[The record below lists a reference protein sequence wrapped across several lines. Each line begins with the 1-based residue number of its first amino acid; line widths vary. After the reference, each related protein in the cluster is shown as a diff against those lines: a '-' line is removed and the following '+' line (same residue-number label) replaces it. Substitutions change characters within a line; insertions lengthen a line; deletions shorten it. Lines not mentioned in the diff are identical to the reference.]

1 MTSLPCPVCRAANDF
16 GPSCRRCRADLALC
30 FAVEEQRNQA
40 LAAARRSAAQ
50 GDLSV
55 AFAHVR
61 RADDLRRGPDLAKL
75 RAALHLLRGEFAA
88 AWYHARTLNGAAP

>member
-1 MTSLPCPVCRAANDF
+1 MSLPCPVCCAANDS

-30 FAVEEQRNQA
+30 FAVEEQRA
-40 LAAARRSAAQ
+40 RAIAEARRSAAQ
-50 GDLSV
+50 GDLST

-61 RADDLRRGPDLAKL
+61 GAAALRRGPELAKL